1 MIMAPR
7 EDFNL
12 ENRPWFKS
20 WPSHLEKKIT
30 FPDKPAW
37 WILEKNIDR
46 FADRD
51 AVIFINHENLAEYE
65 RLTYAELWRKANSL
79 AAHLREMGIKKG
91 DRVAVLLPNSPAI
104 IISYYAIWM
113 AGAVVAP
120 YNVMAK
126 EKELRYHIQD
136 TGASLLI
143 AHDENAHLTAK
154 IAGEFGIGLILAAA
168 GADHLPPDY
177 SGDFLSFAKLT
188 ETNKQRPA
196 DFEIEPD
203 RDIAVLLY
211 TGGTT
216 GDPKGAMLTHRN
228 ILANTIQFA
237 EWYDF
242 RAGDEVCISSIP
254 MSHSGGMS
262 GVMNVPLYAG
272 ATLIVVKR
280 FKSGCIL
287 HCISHYRATRFFG
300 VPTMYI
306 ALLNDEKAQS
316 HDLSSLR
323 ACRTNAAPLPVAVKQ
338 AFDALVGKEVL
349 VEGYGLTETSPLT
362 HANPIDRPVAGSIGI
377 PLPGTDAKIISTEN
391 GCDLSFC
398 QEGELVIRGPQVMKG
413 YLNKPEATD
422 EAMKNGWFHTGD
434 VATMNEDGYFFI
446 VDRLKDMINSGGYKV
461 WPREV
466 EEVLYAN
473 PKVSLALVIGVADD
487 YFGETVKAFIVPKEE
502 CRCTIT
508 CEEIIDFCKK
518 RMASYKTPKQVEFR
532 DSLPISPQGKV
543 LRRLMRKEV
552 PGCAPES

>member
-1 MIMAPR
+1 MVPK
-7 EDFNL
+7 EDFNF

-20 WPSHLEKKIT
+20 WPSHLDKEIV
-30 FPDKPAW
+30 FPNKPAW
-37 WILEKNIDR
+37 WILERNVER
-46 FADRD
+46 FADKD
-51 AVIFINHENLAEYE
+51 AIIFINHENQQEFE
-65 RLTYAELWRKANSL
+65 RLTYKELWQKANSL
-79 AAHLREMGIKKG
+79 AANLRELGINKD

-104 IISYYAIWM
+104 IISYYAIWL
-113 AGAVVAP
+113 AGAAVAP

-136 TGASLLI
+136 TSASLLI
-143 AHDENAHLTAK
+143 GVDEAANLAGK
-154 IAGEFGIGLILAAA
+154 ITREFNIDLILASV
-168 GADHLPPDY
+168 GETRLPEDFTM
-177 SGDFLSFAKLT
+177 DFLSFSELT
-188 ETNKQRPA
+188 STKKQRPT
-196 DFEIEPD
+196 DFEIDPGE
-203 RDIAVLLY
+203 DIAVLLY

-228 ILANTIQFA
+228 ILSNTIQFA

-242 RAGDEVCISSIP
+242 SEGEEVCISSIP

-272 ATLIVVKR
+272 ATLIVLKR
-280 FKSGCIL
+280 FKSGCVL
-287 HCISHYRATRFFG
+287 HCINHYKATRFFG

-306 ALLNDEKAQS
+306 ALLNDESAKS
-316 HDLSSLR
+316 HDLSSLK

-362 HANPIDRPVAGSIGI
+362 HANPIDHPVAGSIGI
-377 PLPGTDAKIISTEN
+377 PLPGTDAKIISTET

-398 QEGELVIRGPQVMKG
+398 EEGELVIRGPQVMKG
-413 YLNKPEATD
+413 YLNKPEATA
-422 EAMKNGWFHTGD
+422 EAMKDGWFHTGD
-434 VATMNEDGYFFI
+434 VATMNEAGYFFV

-466 EEVLYAN
+466 EEVLYAY
-473 PKVSLALVIGVADD
+473 PKVNLALVIGVHDD
-487 YFGETVKAFIVPKEE
+487 YFGETVKAFIVPKED
-502 CRCTIT
+502 CKDTIT

-518 RMASYKTPKQVEFR
+518 RMANYKTPRQVEFR

-543 LRRLMRKEV
+543 LRRVMRDEV
-552 PGCAPES
+552 KGCSPKS

>member
-1 MIMAPR
+1 MAPI

-12 ENRPWFKS
+12 KNRPWFKS
-20 WPSHLEKKIT
+20 WPGHLKKEIL
-30 FPDKPAW
+30 FPNKPAW
-37 WILEKNIDR
+37 WILERNIDR

-51 AVIFINHENLAEYE
+51 AIIFINHENMEEFE
-65 RLTYAELWRKANSL
+65 RLTYKELWFKANSL
-79 AAHLREMGIKKG
+79 AANLRELGINKG

-104 IISYYAIWM
+104 IISYYAIWL

-143 AHDENAHLTAK
+143 GVDESALLTGK
-154 IAGEFGIGLILAAA
+154 IAKEFGIDIILASA
-168 GADHLPPDY
+168 GEDKMPE
-177 SGDFLSFAKLT
+177 DFTGNFLNFSKLINT
-188 ETNKQRPA
+188 EKLRPT
-196 DFEIEPD
+196 DFEIDPVE
-203 RDIAVLLY
+203 DIAVLLY

-228 ILANTIQFA
+228 IVSNTIQFA

-242 RAGDEVCISSIP
+242 KYGDEVCVSSIP

-287 HCISHYRATRFFG
+287 HCISHYKATRFFG

-306 ALLNDEKAQS
+306 ALLNDKNAKS

-323 ACRTNAAPLPVAVKQ
+323 ACRTNAAPLPVAVKK
-338 AFDALVGKEVL
+338 AFDDLVGKEVL

-362 HANPIDRPVAGSIGI
+362 HANPIDQPIAGSIGI
-377 PLPGTDAKIISTEN
+377 PLPGTDAKIISTET

-398 QEGELVIRGPQVMKG
+398 EEGELVIRGPQVMKG
-413 YLNKPEATD
+413 YLNKPEATE

-434 VATMNEDGYFFI
+434 VATMNEEGYFFI

-473 PKVSLALVIGVADD
+473 PKVSLALVIGVDDD

-502 CRCTIT
+502 HKTT
-508 CEEIIDFCKK
+508 VTSEEIIDFCKK
-518 RMASYKTPKQVEFR
+518 RMANYKTPKQVEFR

-543 LRRLMRKEV
+543 LRRVMRNETR
-552 PGCAPES
+552 GCSPRN

>member
-1 MIMAPR
+1 MIMAPI

-20 WPSHLEKKIT
+20 WPGHLKKAII
-30 FPDKPAW
+30 FPNKPAW
-37 WILEKNIDR
+37 WILEKNIDSY
-46 FADRD
+46 ADRE
-51 AVIFINHENLAEYE
+51 AIIFINHENCAEYE
-65 RLTYAELWRKANSL
+65 HLTYKELWQKANSL
-79 AAHLREMGIKKG
+79 AANLRELGINKG

-113 AGAVVAP
+113 AGAVAAP
-120 YNVMAK
+120 YNILAK
-126 EKELRYHIQD
+126 EKELRYHIKD

-143 AHDENAHLTAK
+143 ALDELANLTKK
-154 IAGEFGIGLILAAA
+154 IASEFGIDLILATAGEDKHPENSAA
-168 GADHLPPDY
+168 
-177 SGDFLSFAKLT
+177 DFISFSKLT
-188 ETNKQRPA
+188 STDKQRPA
-196 DFEIEPD
+196 DFEIDPEQ
-203 RDIAVLLY
+203 DIAVLLY

-242 RAGDEVCISSIP
+242 KSGDEVCVSSIP

-280 FKSGCIL
+280 FKSGCVL
-287 HCISHYRATRFFG
+287 HCISHYKATRFFG

-306 ALLNDEKAQS
+306 ALLNDKNAKS

-323 ACRTNAAPLPVAVKQ
+323 ACRTNAAPLPVAVKK
-338 AFDALVGKEVL
+338 AFDDLVGREIL

-362 HANPIDRPVAGSIGI
+362 HANPIDQPVAGSIGI
-377 PLPGTDAKIISTEN
+377 PLPGTDAKIISTET

-398 QEGELVIRGPQVMKG
+398 EEGELVIRGPQVMKG
-413 YLNKPEATD
+413 YLNKPEATE

-434 VATMNEDGYFFI
+434 VATMNEEGYFFI

-466 EEVLYAN
+466 EEVLYTN
-473 PKVSLALVIGVADD
+473 PKVSLALVIGVDDD

-502 CRCTIT
+502 YKNTIT
-508 CEEIIDFCKK
+508 SEEIIDFCKN
-518 RMASYKTPKQVEFR
+518 RMANYKTPKQVEFR

-543 LRRLMRKEV
+543 LRRVMRNEIR
-552 PGCAPES
+552 GCPPKK

>member
-1 MIMAPR
+1 MAPV

-12 ENRPWFKS
+12 EDRPWFKS
-20 WPSHLEKKIT
+20 WPTHLEKEII

-46 FADRD
+46 YADRD
-51 AVIFINHENLAEYE
+51 AIIFVNHEDLSEFG
-65 RLTYAELWRKANSL
+65 RLSYKELWQKANSL
-79 AAHLREMGIKKG
+79 AANLRELGIHKG

-126 EKELRYHIQD
+126 EKELRYHIKD

-143 AHDENAHLTAK
+143 AVDESANLAEK
-154 IAGEFGIGLILAAA
+154 ITKEYGIGLILASAGGAKPAA
-168 GADHLPPDY
+168 DSVAG
-177 SGDFLSFAKLT
+177 SLSFSELIST
-188 ETNKQRPA
+188 DKQQPN
-196 DFEIEPD
+196 DFTIDPEE
-203 RDIAVLLY
+203 DIAVLLY

-228 ILANTIQFA
+228 IVANTIQFA
-237 EWYDF
+237 EWYNF
-242 RAGDEVCISSIP
+242 KAGDEICISSIP

-287 HCISHYRATRFFG
+287 HCISHYKATRFFG

-306 ALLNDEKAQS
+306 ALLNDKNVKS
-316 HDLSSLR
+316 YDLSSLR
-323 ACRTNAAPLPVAVKQ
+323 SCRTNAAPLPVAVKK
-338 AFDALVGKEVL
+338 AFDDLVGKEVL

-362 HANPIDRPVAGSIGI
+362 HANPINHPVAGSIGI
-377 PLPGTDAKIISTEN
+377 PLPGTDAKIVSTET

-398 QEGELVIRGPQVMKG
+398 EEGELVIRGPQVMKG
-413 YLNKPEATD
+413 YLNKPEATAT
-422 EAMKNGWFHTGD
+422 AMKNGWFHTGD
-434 VATMNEDGYFFI
+434 VATINEDGYFFI

-473 PKVSLALVIGVADD
+473 PKVSLALVIGVDDD

-502 CRCTIT
+502 CRATVT
-508 CEEIIDFCKK
+508 AEEIIDFCKK
-518 RMASYKTPKQVEFR
+518 RMANYKTPKQVEFR

-543 LRRLMRKEV
+543 LRRVMRDEIK
-552 PGCAPES
+552 GCSLKS